1 MVVLRLDRQ
10 SGTVEVVRE
19 VERPKDQP
27 ITAISG
33 LIAKFIQEE
42 VYDKSISKIRSPRFR
57 SLE

>member
-42 VYDKSISKIRSPRFR
+42 IKCFKKQKSQ
-57 SLE
+57 LQG